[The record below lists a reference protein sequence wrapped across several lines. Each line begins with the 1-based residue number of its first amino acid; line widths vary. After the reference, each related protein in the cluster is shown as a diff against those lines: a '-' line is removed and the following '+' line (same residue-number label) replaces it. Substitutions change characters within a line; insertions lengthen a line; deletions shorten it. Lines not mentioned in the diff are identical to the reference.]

1 MTDQEIIPLDTYCS
15 YYQVEMEFIRNLE
28 EHGLISIRYEETKG
42 FIHQEDVARLER
54 FSRLHYDLNI
64 NVPGI
69 DALQHLLEKI
79 SALQEETESLR
90 NRLNIYE

>member
-1 MTDQEIIPLDTYCS
+1 MADQEIIPLETYCS
-15 YYQVEMEFIRNLE
+15 YYQVEMEFIRTLE
-28 EHGLISIRYEETKG
+28 EYGLISIRYEETKG
-42 FIHQEDVARLER
+42 FIQKEDVAQLER

-79 SALQEETESLR
+79 RTLQEETESLR

>member
-1 MTDQEIIPLDTYCS
+1 MAEEEIIALETYCS
-15 YYQVEMEFIRNLE
+15 YYQVEMEFIRTLE
-28 EHGLISIRYEETKG
+28 EYGLISIRYEETKG
-42 FIHQEDVARLER
+42 FIRKEDVAQLER

-79 SALQEETESLR
+79 RALQEETENLR

>member
-1 MTDQEIIPLDTYCS
+1 MADQEIIPLETYCS
-15 YYQVEMEFIRNLE
+15 YYQVEMEFIRTLE
-28 EHGLISIRYEETKG
+28 EYGLISIRYEETKG
-42 FIHQEDVARLER
+42 FIQKEDVAQLER

-79 SALQEETESLR
+79 RALQEETENLR

>member
-1 MTDQEIIPLDTYCS
+1 MADQEIIPVETYCS
-15 YYQVEMEFIRNLE
+15 YYQVEIEFIRTLE
-28 EHGLISIRYEETKG
+28 EYGLISIRYEEMKG
-42 FIHQEDVARLER
+42 FIQKEDVAQLER

-79 SALQEETESLR
+79 RALQEETESLR

>member
-1 MTDQEIIPLDTYCS
+1 MAEEEIIPLETYCS
-15 YYQVEMEFIRNLE
+15 YYQVEMEFIRTLE
-28 EHGLISIRYEETKG
+28 EYGLISIRYEETKG
-42 FIHQEDVARLER
+42 FIQKEDVAQLER

-79 SALQEETESLR
+79 RALQEETESLR

>member
-1 MTDQEIIPLDTYCS
+1 MAEKEIIPLETYCS
-15 YYQVEMEFIRNLE
+15 YYQVEMEFVRALE
-28 EHGLISIRYEETKG
+28 EYGLISIRYEETRG
-42 FIHQEDVARLER
+42 FIRQEDVAELER

-79 SALQEETESLR
+79 RALQEETENLR
-90 NRLNIYE
+90 ARLRIYE

>member
-1 MTDQEIIPLDTYCS
+1 MAEEEIIPLETYCA
-15 YYQVEMEFIRNLE
+15 YYQVEMEFIRSLE
-28 EHGLISIRYEETKG
+28 EYGLISIRYQETKG
-42 FIHQEDVARLER
+42 FIQQEDVARLER

-79 SALQEETESLR
+79 RALQEETENLR
-90 NRLNIYE
+90 TRLKIYE